1 MKHRGEEEEEG
12 DFDCRHFAE
21 REKKK
26 GKILTYDLRATTPLF
41 RPLLVIYEEGLTQT
55 LWFVFI
61 NS

>member
-1 MKHRGEEEEEG
+1 MKQRGREEAG
-12 DFDCRHFAE
+12 DFDCRHL
-21 REKKK
+21 EKKIVK
-26 GKILTYDLRATTPLF
+26 FWPTIYEPTPLS

>member
-1 MKHRGEEEEEG
+1 MKQRGREEEG
-12 DFDCRHFAE
+12 DFDCRHLAE
-21 REKKK
+21 KRKKNCPVK
-26 GKILTYDLRATTPLF
+26 FWPTIYEPTPLS